1 MSNLK
6 TDCGGIKESAATAG
20 AGLGCKHF
28 KAQLSESYMPRR
40 LKKEVSQHSDTR
52 IRFCSLPCCS
62 ALTHWCARP
71 EGVRMVPQKT
81 NMGAGKG
88 LHFKGEEMSRLNMR
102 GYCGNAAAVNDVGTL
117 LGGSESHYHNR
128 TNQTWEKNHIQTK
141 ARVFV
146 DGGERAVEQPAREF
160 ILEKNLQRKKR
171 VDLSGRDQGI
181 QGGKCYSDPSY
192 SQKYWT
198 QEGLNPCG
206 RMCVASH
213 ALSVPLCDSR
223 SISLVQHT
231 LPVQTCQSFSISE
244 YLFDRLVREKNAVQ
258 STHTLDMDEQTLNW
272 KAPRRPTFAEKQQQ
286 NANRDDVNDVSML
299 PNTRRQNAAAKY
311 SSLLATAIAK
321 PAQ

>member
-1 MSNLK
+1 MRPPPAGSLGPMSNLK

-52 IRFCSLPCCS
+52 I
-62 ALTHWCARP
+62 RP

-206 RMCVASH
+206 RM
-213 ALSVPLCDSR
+213 
-223 SISLVQHT
+223 
-231 LPVQTCQSFSISE
+231 
-244 YLFDRLVREKNAVQ
+244 LVREKNAVQ

>member
-6 TDCGGIKESAATAG
+6 TDCSGIKESAATAG

-52 IRFCSLPCCS
+52 IR
-62 ALTHWCARP
+62 P

-88 LHFKGEEMSRLNMR
+88 VHFKGEEMSRLNKR
-102 GYCGNAAAVNDVGTL
+102 GYCGNAAAVNGVGTL
-117 LGGSESHYHNR
+117 VGGSEVHYHNR
-128 TNQTWEKNHIQTK
+128 TNQTWEKNYIQTK

-171 VDLSGRDQGI
+171 VDLSGRNQGI

-192 SQKYWT
+192 SQKYWA

-206 RMCVASH
+206 RM
-213 ALSVPLCDSR
+213 
-223 SISLVQHT
+223 
-231 LPVQTCQSFSISE
+231 
-244 YLFDRLVREKNAVQ
+244 LVREKNAVQ

-321 PAQ
+321 QAQ